1 MHIGFIYFPYVCNS
15 RAKLSLSTAFKLFF
29 LVNRDAN
36 HPYHRLQFIF
46 LIYIFL
52 KGKPSHCGSW
62 IWIQKD
68 MKKDTEHKYH
78 MTFFLYL

>member
-1 MHIGFIYFPYVCNS
+1 MHIGFIYFPYVCKS

-46 LIYIFL
+46 LIYIF
-52 KGKPSHCGSW
+52 
-62 IWIQKD
+62 
-68 MKKDTEHKYH
+68 KKESLAIAVVGFGYRKI
-78 MTFFLYL
+78 